1 MAEREKYSE
10 KISKLDKEIMGYKKK
25 YETTLKDRS
34 VNDESAKKLSAE
46 LQ

>member
-1 MAEREKYSE
+1 
-10 KISKLDKEIMGYKKK
+10 MGYKKK

-46 LQ
+46 LQQLREKSKEMEK